1 MHVFLTLI
9 GAVVEDVECVHCL
22 FSSLLATEDQVDP
35 LMEVIGHMLTFLEFN
50 IQVDVVLNSYHVTG
64 EVDLTYL
71 RRCRHSQTAGVTGQ
85 PAAAGQQQFL
95 PEVCAVCSVSL
106 YTNEMGAIGGHFG
119 AFYKLFFLP
128 FVTPPAH
135 TLLRPLLSPTS
146 SDETLERS
154 QNSPPKRVLMG

>member
-1 MHVFLTLI
+1 M
-9 GAVVEDVECVHCL
+9 
-22 FSSLLATEDQVDP
+22 FS
-35 LMEVIGHMLTFLEFN
+35 
-50 IQVDVVLNSYHVTG
+50 VTG

-154 QNSPPKRVLMG
+154 QNSPPKRVLMGWCPCILMARFLFCILSFFGCDAEEKIDAAQTNHSERALYRFSISLMSESQ